1 VPLPTASLHDWLVH
15 IERVH
20 PRAIEMGLDRVAKV
34 RDALGLAPVFPVVT
48 VGGTNG
54 KGSACAML
62 EAILHESGYKVG
74 SYTSPHLLRYNERVK
89 IARNEAS
96 DEALVAALAAVDAA
110 RGDTPLTYFEF
121 STLAAVWLFAR
132 ERVEVAILEV
142 GLGGRLDAVNAFDP
156 DCALLMSVDL
166 DHMDYLGD
174 TREAIGFEKAGIFRA
189 GRPAICADPKPPLT
203 VLEYAAA
210 IGAELLLSGRDFGYE
225 AQPRQWRYR
234 GPRFERHGLP
244 HPALRGA
251 FQIGNAAAALAAL
264 DTLRDKL
271 PVSAGDIRTGLLTAE
286 NPARFQVLP
295 GRPAVILDVAHNPAA
310 ALALAQNIKGMQ
322 SAGRTYAVFSMLKD
336 KDIAGVIGAVEA
348 CIDEWLIAPSEG
360 PRGADIDMLTAELA
374 RAGVFERVSAYDDVA
389 AAYSQ
394 ACERAGQNDR
404 IVVFGSFY
412 TVAAVMAARTGLTQG
427 RAR

>member
-1 VPLPTASLHDWLVH
+1 VPLPTASLQDWLEH

-20 PRAIEMGLDRVAKV
+20 PRAIEMGLERVARV
-34 RDALGLAPVFPVVT
+34 RDALGLAPAFPIFT

-62 EAILHESGYKVG
+62 EAILHEAGYKVG
-74 SYTSPHLLRYNERVK
+74 SYTSPHIVRYNERVK

-96 DEALVAALAAVDAA
+96 DEALVAALATVDAA

-121 STLAAVWLFAR
+121 STLAAMWLFGC
-132 ERVEVAILEV
+132 ERVEAAILEV
-142 GLGGRLDAVNAFDP
+142 GLGGRLDAVNAFDA

-189 GRPAICADPKPPLT
+189 GKPAVCADPQPPST
-203 VLEYAAA
+203 VIEHASSV
-210 IGAELLLSGRDFGYE
+210 GAQLLLSGRDFGYTSE
-225 AQPRQWRYR
+225 LRQWRYS

-251 FQIGNAAAALAAL
+251 LQIGNAAAVLAAL
-264 DTLRDKL
+264 DALRDQL
-271 PVSAGDIRTGLLTAE
+271 PVSAADIRTGLLTAE

-295 GRPAVILDVAHNPAA
+295 GVPAVILDVAHNPAA
-310 ALALAQNIKGMQ
+310 ARALAQNLAGMK
-322 SAGRTYAVFSMLKD
+322 SGGRTYAVFAMLKD
-336 KDIAGVIGAVEA
+336 KDIAGVIGAVA
-348 CIDEWLIAPSEG
+348 SRIDEWLIAPSEG
-360 PRGADIDMLTAELA
+360 PRAAGVDTLKAELT
-374 RAGVFERVSAYDDVA
+374 RAGVFESVSAYDDVA

-412 TVAAVMAARTGLTQG
+412 TVAAVMAVRAGRTRGQAR
-427 RAR
+427 